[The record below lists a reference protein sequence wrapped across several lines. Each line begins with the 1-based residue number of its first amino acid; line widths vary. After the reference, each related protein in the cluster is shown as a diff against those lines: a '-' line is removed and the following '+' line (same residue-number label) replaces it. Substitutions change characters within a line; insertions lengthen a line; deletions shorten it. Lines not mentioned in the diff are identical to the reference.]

1 MTNVSHA
8 YQSFLTSA
16 ELNQRFA
23 DFSGG
28 SVLNGFRLAVG
39 TRPDTVSLL
48 KMGDPEQVLLTNRG
62 VRVRETDDLID
73 IVTIESNTADIDR
86 TDVLY
91 VNYHHGEADASASY
105 SVVKGV
111 PGEEPEV
118 YWTSTTR
125 TPVGFIRVRPGG
137 VALTQDDLK
146 SLPKGLTIHELVF
159 RQALELPN
167 GLVAGD
173 VTVSTLSIEGMKAA
187 TEAHVA
193 DREQAAKDYAD
204 EQIAS
209 LVDSSPGLLDTL
221 NEIAQALGND
231 PEFATTMTGE
241 LAKKVDLTV
250 FDTHASDE
258 DVHVRTGERD
268 AWHAK
273 ETPEDAQA
281 KADVAEANARSHADG
296 LDAAIR
302 GEVPDTLDTLQKL
315 AAAIANNPNF
325 ASELDTF
332 IRTKLDA
339 THATD
344 DDRHVNEGER
354 QAWDAKE
361 TPEGA
366 QTKVDTATGSI
377 RAEYDVANG
386 RAGLDSEGRLKA
398 DQLTEHTHPI
408 TEVDGLTEA
417 LDGKSET
424 GHTHPLATGLSDGL
438 MSKESYM
445 KLSNVAMNAN
455 NYTHPTGDGNLHV
468 PATGTENVNKALM
481 AGLTSGEIGWRDIL
495 FPYIKQTPTTLSGYG
510 ITDAV
515 KKEAAVVKGTE
526 ALRLEAGDENHTYI
540 SFYGDSVDRAKRSG
554 YFGYTW
560 SGSQSLMFVNELAG
574 DFLFETGG
582 WFFLNGEAVAT
593 RVDTGLKENLA
604 TTDKST
610 IVSAVNE
617 LVGHTENLDL
627 HMTPYERLQF
637 DKIRFAE
644 FDDLSVYAT
653 ERDVAA
659 KVFKRIEYKRPDGTI
674 YLVSTLS
681 VPDEENRY
689 TRSTIEYRGNDGMT
703 VEETVTWS
711 LTYDLEGN
719 ITHKQVL

>member
-28 SVLNGFRLAVG
+28 SVLSGYRLAVG

-48 KMGDPEQVLLTNRG
+48 RMGDPEQVLLTNKG
-62 VRVRETDDLID
+62 VRVKETGDLLD
-73 IVTIESNTADIDR
+73 AVLIESNMAEVDR

-91 VNYHHGEADASASY
+91 ANYHHGEADASASY

-125 TPVGFIRVRPGG
+125 TPIGFIRVRPGS

-146 SLPKGLTIHELVF
+146 SLPKGLSIHELVF

-167 GLVAGD
+167 GLVAGN
-173 VTVSTLSIEGMKAA
+173 VSVSTLSIEGQTAA

-204 EQIAS
+204 EQIAA

-231 PEFATTMTGE
+231 PEFATTMTNE
-241 LAKKVDLTV
+241 LAKKVNLTV
-250 FDTHASDE
+250 FDAHTSDE
-258 DVHVRTGERD
+258 AVHIRPGERE
-268 AWHAK
+268 AWDAK
-273 ETPEDAQA
+273 ETPDGAQM
-281 KADVAEANARSHADG
+281 KADVAEANAKTHADG
-296 LDAAIR
+296 LDTAIR
-302 GEVPDTLDTLQKL
+302 GEVPDALDTLQKL

-325 ASELDTF
+325 ATELDTF

-344 DDRHVNEGER
+344 DARHVNDGER
-354 QAWDAKE
+354 EAWDAKE
-361 TPEGA
+361 TPSGA
-366 QTKVDTATGSI
+366 QDKVDTAVTSI
-377 RAEYDVANG
+377 RNEYDLPDG
-386 RAGLDSEGRLKA
+386 RAGLDTDGRLKA
-398 DQLTEHTHPI
+398 GQLTVHTHPI
-408 TEVDGLTEA
+408 SEVDGLTVA
-417 LDGKSET
+417 LGSKSDT
-424 GHTHPLATGLSDGL
+424 GHTHPLATGLTDGL
-438 MSKESYM
+438 MSKENYT
-445 KLSNVAMNAN
+445 KLSNVATNAN

-468 PATGTENVNKALM
+468 PMTGTGNANKFLM
-481 AGLTSGEIGWRDIL
+481 AGLASGEIGWQDIL
-495 FPYIKQTPTTLSGYG
+495 FPHIKQTPTTLSGYG

-515 KKEAAVVKGTE
+515 KKESAVVKGTE

-540 SFYGDSVDRAKRSG
+540 SFYRDSVDRAKRSG

-604 TTDKST
+604 TDDKTSL
-610 IVSAVNE
+610 VSAVNE

-627 HMTPYERLQF
+627 HMTPYERVQF

-653 ERDVAA
+653 ERDAAA
-659 KVFKRIEYKRPDGTI
+659 KVFKRIEYKRPDGTV

-681 VPDEENRY
+681 LPDEENRY
-689 TRSTIEYRGNDGMT
+689 TRSTIEYRGTDGLT